1 MINKLNYFNNLL
13 NIFLIFIYFF
23 LININVSKKGFE
35 LLLIFLLL
43 TNLLL
48 KLYYWYNFNITRKK
62 SIDTFINNTFFND
75 NFIKLSILI
84 FSVATPIFMI
94 FQKDTLIINLFV
106 EKLSFLLVCIF
117 SLVGFCLEF
126 FILES
131 RSEK

>member
-43 TNLLL
+43 TNLLS

>member
-23 LININVSKKGFE
+23 LIKINVSKKGFE

>member
-23 LININVSKKGFE
+23 LINMNVSKRGFE

-48 KLYYWYNFNITRKK
+48 KLYYWYNVNITRKK